1 MSETTQPGAPAAPVA
16 AASVPPAAKEAAAA
30 AAKPVD
36 ENDGL
41 SEVAARRI
49 DLYWSGAM
57 VGVLALLFFG
67 LSLVRGV
74 SVPVVLALITAYAL
88 NPVVSFLASKGLHR
102 RWGTLIVFV
111 AMLLVFVGFVLYLI
125 PVFREQADKLPD
137 FVKRASVQVVPWIQ
151 QTFGI
156 SVPDLI
162 QKRTSQLADEA
173 AALLQEAGPAV
184 ARMLASF
191 ASNTARV
198 IVTVLGLLVVP
209 VIAFFFL
216 SDYPGHVERFKGLI
230 PRAAVSLVSRR
241 FAEVDEV
248 LSAFIRGQLTVGAIL
263 SLVYSTGLSIA
274 RLEMAIVIGLITGFG
289 NMVPYVGTTMG
300 ILLSLVAVVLS
311 WQGPWQLAVI
321 AGTFLTAQLLEGLVI
336 TPRVVGH
343 RVGLSPVAVII
354 AILAF
359 AELFGFLGVLLAVP
373 TTAVLKVVLKVL
385 LTRYRRSRV
394 YLGEQKA

>member
-1 MSETTQPGAPAAPVA
+1 MSEPAPQPAPPAPVPVSPPTA
-16 AASVPPAAKEAAAA
+16 AVPSPSEI
-30 AAKPVD
+30 D
-36 ENDGL
+36 TNFGL
-41 SEVAARRI
+41 PEQVARRI
-49 DLYWSGAM
+49 DLYWSGGM
-57 VGVLALLFFG
+57 VAATAFLFFA

-74 SVPVVLALITAYAL
+74 AVPVVMALIIAYAL
-88 NPVVSFLASKGLHR
+88 NPVVSFLEERGLKR
-102 RWGTLIVFV
+102 RWGTLLCF
-111 AMLLVFVGFVLYLI
+111 ALGLLVFVGFVLYLI

-137 FVKRASVQVVPWIQ
+137 FIKRASVKLIPWVQ
-151 QTFGI
+151 DVFGI

-162 QKRTSQLADEA
+162 RERTSAIAEEA
-173 AALLQEAGPAV
+173 ASVLQEAGPAM
-184 ARMLASF
+184 AKMLGAF

-209 VIAFFFL
+209 VIAFFFVT
-216 SDYPGHVERFKGLI
+216 DYPAIVGRFKGLI
-230 PRAAVSLVSRR
+230 PRRAVGLVSRR
-241 FAEVDEV
+241 FSEVDEV

-263 SLVYSTGLSIA
+263 SVIYSTGLSFA

-289 NMVPYVGTTMG
+289 NMVPYVGTTLG

-343 RVGLSPVAVII
+343 RVGLTPVAVII

-373 TTAVLKVVLKVL
+373 TTAVLKVVAQVL
-385 LTRYRRSRV
+385 LSRYRKTRL